1 MATTENQT
9 EALRTLLDRGSV
21 VIPIETVRRYLDGSV
36 IVPIETL
43 RTLLDG
49 WATLTSDPGRGFTKA
64 RLEVTDDAYDA
75 LRDLLPPEAVYCPVC
90 TSDDV
95 NRTDPAYF
103 LRHGEICS
111 DAFHDGADGG

>member
-1 MATTENQT
+1 MATTEPT
-9 EALRTLLDRGSV
+9 TPPPPHRHRGSTCWCQ
-21 VIPIETVRRYLDGSV
+21 PKTA
-36 IVPIETL
+36 VPTETL
-43 RTLLDG
+43 RTLLDA

-75 LRDLLPPEAVYCPVC
+75 LRDLLPPEAVYCPLC

-103 LRHGEICS
+103 LRHGETCS
-111 DAFHDGADGG
+111 DAFHDGADIEA